1 MVDWESGA
9 AMPFYIQAVSNSIK
23 TGNKVGEFLDVA
35 EINPITVHC
44 IGHSLGAHVLIILN
58 TLYFDNLM

>member
-9 AMPFYIQAVSNSIK
+9 AMPFYIQAVSNSKI

-35 EINPITVHC
+35 QINPVKVHC
-44 IGHSLGAHVLIILN
+44 IGHSLGAHV
-58 TLYFDNLM
+58 